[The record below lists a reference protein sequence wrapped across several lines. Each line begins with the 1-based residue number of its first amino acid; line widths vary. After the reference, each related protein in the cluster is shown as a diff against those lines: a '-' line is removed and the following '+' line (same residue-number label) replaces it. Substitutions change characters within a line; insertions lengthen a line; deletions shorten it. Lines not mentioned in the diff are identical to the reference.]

1 MSRLLLCARCEYFRT
16 FLSADFADA
25 RAVARSGVLDLSHT
39 LPGLSRPSLLA
50 LLRFVYAGQA
60 PPAPCAACTPVA
72 AGTRPVRPPQPAP
85 PHKPKYTRRR
95 HVRHPAGGAAD
106 VERVEPQCALELLRP
121 ATALLLDELKG
132 LCEAVLVNYLDREN
146 CEALAQVAEGC
157 FATRLLSACEAMR

>member
-1 MSRLLLCARCEYFRT
+1 MPSSCVTRQVGTEEARVSRLLLCARCEYFRT

-50 LLRFVYAGQA
+50 LLRFVYAG
-60 PPAPCAACTPVA
+60 
-72 AGTRPVRPPQPAP
+72 
-85 PHKPKYTRRR
+85 